1 MANRDLLDRVY
12 ACIGTMRSRGDKLN
26 VEKVAMTAGVARA
39 TLYLPD
45 PDWREVRA
53 VIKGKTSSRVKL
65 VEIELA
71 GASKVQRKVAELK
84 ERVANAEGE
93 LQALRRDAEKIYRKL
108 VDQLQYYVALAA
120 ETPAKTANRAKQLK
134 ESGHDKQEIK
144 QLRAEVA
151 LLQQQVRNGP
161 TEPAALTTKRYITL
175 PASSSWADTLASFMD
190 QLAEVIPDEPVAKT
204 IGAVYVLCG
213 LPKAGKT
220 TWATE
225 HKSQVPGIALYI
237 DGVVHTAEQRRF
249 IADRLRK
256 ITNAPIHCV
265 RVRADGPTCVTRSGR
280 RHHGAAH
287 IEAQHAIE
295 MVAAEFEEVSLTEPF
310 NSIVLA

>member
-12 ACIGTMRSRGDKLN
+12 ACIGTIRSRGDKLN

-45 PDWREVRA
+45 PDWQEVRE
-53 VIKGKTSSRVKL
+53 VIKGKSSSRVKL
-65 VEIELA
+65 VEIEVIET
-71 GASKVQRKVAELK
+71 SKVQRKMAEFNK
-84 ERVANAEGE
+84 RVASAEGE
-93 LQALRRDAEKIYRKL
+93 VQALRKDAERIYRKL

-134 ESGHDKQEIK
+134 EAAHDKQEIK
-144 QLRAEVA
+144 RLRAEVVM
-151 LLQQQVRNGP
+151 LRQQVRNGP
-161 TEPAALTTKRYITL
+161 AEPAALTTKRYITL
-175 PASSSWADTLASFMD
+175 PTSSSWAGTVASFMD

-220 TWATE
+220 AWAKE
-225 HKSQVPGIALYI
+225 HKSLVPGVALYV
-237 DGVVHTAEQRRF
+237 DGVTHTAEQRRF
-249 IADRLRK
+249 IVDRLRK

-265 RVRADGPTCVTRSGR
+265 RLRADGPTCVARSGR
-280 RHHGAAH
+280 KHRGAAH

-295 MVAAEFEEVSLTEPF
+295 MIAAEFEEVSLIEPF
-310 NSIVLA
+310 HSIVLA

>member
-1 MANRDLLDRVY
+1 MAKPDILDRVY
-12 ACIGTMRSRGDKLN
+12 ACIGTMRFRGDKLN
-26 VEKVAMTAGVARA
+26 VERVAVAAGVARA

-45 PDWREVRA
+45 PDWQEVRE
-53 VIKGKTSSRVKL
+53 VIKGKPSSRLEL
-65 VEIELA
+65 VEIEVTE
-71 GASKVQRKVAELK
+71 ASKVQRKVAELK
-84 ERVANAEGE
+84 ERVASAEGE
-93 LQALRRDAEKIYRKL
+93 LQALRKDAEKIYRKL
-108 VDQLQYYVALAA
+108 VDQLQFYVALAA

-134 ESGHDKQEIK
+134 EAGHDKQEIK

-161 TEPAALTTKRYITL
+161 AEPAALIMKRYITL
-175 PASSSWADTLASFMD
+175 PTSSSWADTLASFMD
-190 QLAEVIPDEPVAKT
+190 QLAEVIPDDPVAKT

-220 TWATE
+220 TWARE
-225 HKSQVPGIALYI
+225 HKCHVPGVALYV
-237 DGVVHTAEQRRF
+237 DGIAHTAEQRRF

-265 RVRADGPTCVTRSGR
+265 RLRADGPMCVARSGR
-280 RHHGAAH
+280 KHRGAAH

-295 MVAAEFEEVSLTEPF
+295 MIAAEFEEVSLIEPF
-310 NSIVLA
+310 HSIVLA